1 MALLPSASASLTPE
15 FLSDKSPLLPSRLNL
30 STATTANSTF
40 TYVRFKFTLKVTCDL
55 NLLMK
60 MIYLDDLTPPEEKK
74 ERRHTVVLSDS
85 DDKLIHDVRNLLGS
99 KNTAEIMRRAIRAGL
114 TEALKKFKPKAS

>member
-1 MALLPSASASLTPE
+1 
-15 FLSDKSPLLPSRLNL
+15 
-30 STATTANSTF
+30 
-40 TYVRFKFTLKVTCDL
+40 
-55 NLLMK
+55 MK